1 MKTVEVNSNLVGKR
15 VKGIFTSLEVTGEI
29 TGIFEDNYSKG
40 VEIKLDQP
48 VVWGNYTYENYTSTA
63 RKHDDW
69 GNLQHTALIED
80 ERAVVSDLN
89 ENEKKVLECMIENTK
104 DNGGF
109 ILDELSCF
117 GEFTINQLKG
127 YASSLQKKGF
137 VEMYGRDSYN
147 DGRAFY

>member
-15 VKGIFTSLEVTGEI
+15 VKGVFTNLEITGVI
-29 TGIFEDNYSKG
+29 TGIFENKDSKG
-40 VEIKLDQP
+40 VVIKLDQP

-80 ERAVVSDLN
+80 ERVVSDLN

-147 DGRAFY
+147 DGRAVY

>member
-1 MKTVEVNSNLVGKR
+1 MKTAEVNNDLVGKR
-15 VKGIFTSLEVTGEI
+15 VKGIFTSLEI
-29 TGIFEDNYSKG
+29 TGVITGVFENEYSKG
-40 VEIKLDQP
+40 VDIKLDKP
-48 VVWGNYTYENYTSTA
+48 VVWSDYAYENYTSTA
-63 RKHDDW
+63 RKCDDW
-69 GNLQHTALIED
+69 GNLECTDLID
-80 ERAVVSDLN
+80 ETKVVPDLN
-89 ENEKKVLECMIENTK
+89 ENEKKVLECMVWNTK

-127 YASSLQKKGF
+127 YASSLQKKGL

>member
-1 MKTVEVNSNLVGKR
+1 MKTVEVNNNLVGKR
-15 VKGIFTSLEVTGEI
+15 VKGIFTSLEVTGVI
-29 TGIFEDNYSKG
+29 TGIYEDKYSKG
-40 VEIKLDQP
+40 VEIKLDRP
-48 VVWGNYTYENYTSTA
+48 VVWGDCSYESYTSTA

-69 GNLQHTALIED
+69 GNLQHTALLED
-80 ERAVVSDLN
+80 ERAVSDLN
-89 ENEKKVLECMIENTK
+89 ENEKKILECMIENTK

-109 ILDELSCF
+109 ILYELSCF